1 MGAHHGRAAPA
12 GRRYDGVAI
21 LTDSDESDD
30 NSVDEY
36 LDDEDRR
43 DHEDF
48 IVDSGDEDAEDQAR
62 LARHRA
68 RLDRRQAARDRLDAA
83 RARHAAG
90 RALVDLFAAEHEPS

>member
-12 GRRYDGVAI
+12 GRRYDDVAI
-21 LTDSDESDD
+21 LTDSESDD

-48 IVDSGDEDAEDQAR
+48 IVDSGDEDADDQAR

-68 RLDRRQAARDRLDAA
+68 RLDRRQAARDRRDID
-83 RARHAAG
+83 RARRAAG
-90 RALVDLFAAEHEPS
+90 RA